1 MAPSNQDNRSVRI
14 TTPFGTDKVLL
25 SRMTGTEQLSR
36 PFRFELALL
45 SSEGQLDPDKI
56 LGKPVTV
63 RLTHDHGSKARFF
76 NGLVTEFGHVGY
88 DQNFHQY
95 QAVVRPTLWLLSRRA
110 DCRIFQKQ
118 SVTDIV
124 KAVYQEAGG
133 GDIKMSLSGTQAPWD
148 YRVQYGETDFDFV
161 SRLLEHEGIFYYFEH
176 YEDRHDLV
184 LCNDVGKLTTV
195 SGYDKVPYYAPTE
208 SAAQRERDHLSS
220 WSTQKSFE
228 AGSFASR
235 EFNFTTPTTEPAG
248 SATVERRTDARR
260 FELFEYPAGANPVTA
275 AGIDA
280 VAKVRAQQLQTSQTL
295 SKGAGD
301 AAGLTTGKVF
311 QLDKYPV
318 DAQNKRYL
326 ITAASYELN
335 SDDFQSK
342 GGAGSSAGRAAA
354 AFSSSTSTSTSSS
367 TSSSS
372 AGRSAAAVGSAQPMQ
387 FAVSV
392 EAVDARE
399 SYRPALVT
407 PKPRI
412 YGTQTAI
419 VVGTAD
425 SEITVDKYGCVKVQF
440 HWDRVGQKNEDSSCW
455 VRVAQAWAG
464 RTWGAHYIPRVKD
477 EVVVSFLEGDPDRP
491 LIIGSVYNADHMP
504 PYTLPDNST
513 QTGIKTRSTPNG
525 TADNFNEI
533 RFEDKKGSEEVYI
546 HAEKDM
552 TVVVENNQTIK
563 IGADKKDKGDRTTTL
578 QNDETYSVGN
588 DRTSEIKH
596 DDSLTVGNDRKL
608 TVKNDLTAA
617 VTGAETRTVSKDRT
631 TEVKSNDQ
639 LKVGDSYTLKATNQ
653 ITLEVGQAKIVMK
666 SDGTIEISGSQ
677 LKLKGTQSAEIDA
690 TQAKLS
696 GTQVSVQGTQ
706 TKVEG
711 SAKLDLSGGAQAT
724 LKGAIVQIN

>member
-1 MAPSNQDNRSVRI
+1 MAPSYQDNRSVRI

-25 SRMTGTEQLSR
+25 TRMTGTEQLSR
-36 PFRFELALL
+36 PFRFELALV

-56 LGKPVTV
+56 LGKPVAV
-63 RLTHDHGSKARFF
+63 RFTHDSTGKARFF
-76 NGLVTEFGHVGY
+76 NGIVTEFGHVGY

-95 QAVVRPTLWLLSRRA
+95 QAVLRPTLWLLTRRS

-133 GDIKMSLSGTQAPWD
+133 GDIKMSLTGTQAAWD

-220 WSTQKSFE
+220 WATQKSFE

-280 VAKVRAQQLQTSQTL
+280 VAKVRAQQLQTSQTV
-295 SKGAGD
+295 SRGAGN
-301 AAGLTTGKVF
+301 AAGLATGKLF

-318 DAQNKRYL
+318 DGQNKRYL
-326 ITAASYELN
+326 VTGVSFELN
-335 SDDFQSK
+335 SDDFQSGAARGGPL
-342 GGAGSSAGRAAA
+342 GGASSSSSSSSSSGSSG
-354 AFSSSTSTSTSSS
+354 
-367 TSSSS
+367 SSSS
-372 AGRSAAAVGSAQPMQ
+372 AGRSAAAGSPQTMQ

-399 SYRPALVT
+399 SYRPPLLT

-412 YGTQTAI
+412 YGTQTAM

-464 RTWGAHYIPRVKD
+464 RTWGAHYLPRVKD

-504 PYTLPDNST
+504 PYTLPDNQT
-513 QTGIKTRSTPNG
+513 QSGIKSRSTPNG
-525 TADNFNEI
+525 TADNFNEL

-552 TVVVENNQTIK
+552 TVVVENNQSIK
-563 IGADKKDKGDRTTTL
+563 IGFDKKDKGDRTTTL
-578 QNDETYSVGN
+578 QNDDTSTIGN
-588 DRTSEIKH
+588 DRTTEVKH
-596 DDSLTVGNDRKL
+596 DDSLTVDNDRKL
-608 TVKNDLTAA
+608 TVKNDLTSA
-617 VTGAETRTVSKDRT
+617 VTGKESHTVSKDRA
-631 TEVKSNDQ
+631 TEIKQNDQ